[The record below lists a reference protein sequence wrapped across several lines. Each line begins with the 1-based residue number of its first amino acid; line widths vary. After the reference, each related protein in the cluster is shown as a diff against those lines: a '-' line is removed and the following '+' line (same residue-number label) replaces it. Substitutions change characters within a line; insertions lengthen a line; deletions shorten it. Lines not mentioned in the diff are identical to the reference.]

1 MRFASLGSGSEGNGL
16 IVESGGTRILV
27 DCGFTVPETVAR
39 LARLGLEANDLTAI
53 LVTHEHDDH
62 AGGVPR
68 FARRYDLPVYLT
80 YGTFVSLAQCR
91 PSASDMRIIVIDSHT
106 PFTIG
111 DVEVHPYPV
120 PHDAREPSQFVF
132 SDGDLRL
139 GLLTDAGDSTP
150 HIERILSG
158 LDALVL
164 ECNHDLDLLM
174 NGAYPPQLKRRISSR
189 YGHLDNATA
198 ARILAGIDCS
208 RLQHFIAA
216 HLSAHNNTPELART
230 AASSALGCEPAWIGI
245 ASQSE
250 GLSWRALS

>member
-16 IVESGGTRILV
+16 IVESGKTRILV
-27 DCGFTVPETVAR
+27 DCGFTLNETGM
-39 LARLGLEANDLTAI
+39 RLGRLGIEPTEIAAI

-80 YGTFVSLAQCR
+80 YGTLVSLGPAGSMMPCI
-91 PSASDMRIIVIDSHT
+91 SLIDSHM
-106 PFTIG
+106 PFAIG

-120 PHDAREPSQFVF
+120 PHDAREPAQFVF

-139 GLLTDAGDSTP
+139 GLLTDTGDSTP
-150 HIERILSG
+150 HIERMLSG
-158 LDALVL
+158 LDALIL
-164 ECNHDLDLLM
+164 ECNHDIDLLM
-174 NGAYPPQLKRRISSR
+174 NGAYPPSLKRRISSR

-198 ARILAGIDCS
+198 ARILGGIDCS

-216 HLSAHNNTPELART
+216 HLSAQNNTPELASM
-230 AASSALGCEPAWIGI
+230 AASSALGCEPSWIGI

-250 GLSWRALS
+250 GLPWREMS

>member
-16 IVESGGTRILV
+16 IVESGVTRILV
-27 DCGFTVPETVAR
+27 DCGFTVSETVT
-39 LARLGLEANDLTAI
+39 RLGRLGIEPTEIAAV

-68 FARRYDLPVYLT
+68 FARRYDLPVHLT
-80 YGTFVSLAQCR
+80 YGTLVALETAASMMPRVSL
-91 PSASDMRIIVIDSHT
+91 IDSHT
-106 PFTIG
+106 PFAIG

-139 GLLTDAGDSTP
+139 GLLTDTGDSTP
-150 HIERILSG
+150 HIERMLSG
-158 LDALVL
+158 LDALIL

-189 YGHLDNATA
+189 YGHLDNATS
-198 ARILAGIDCS
+198 ARILGGIDCS

-216 HLSAHNNTPELART
+216 HLSAQNNTPELARM
-230 AASSALGCEPAWIGI
+230 AMSSALGCEPSWIGI

-250 GLSWRALS
+250 GLAWRQMS